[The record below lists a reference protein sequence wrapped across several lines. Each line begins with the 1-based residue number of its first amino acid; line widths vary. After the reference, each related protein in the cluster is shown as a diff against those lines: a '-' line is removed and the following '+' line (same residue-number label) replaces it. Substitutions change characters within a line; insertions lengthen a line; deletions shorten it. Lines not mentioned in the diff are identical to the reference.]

1 MKLARATIGPR
12 LWLNVCHRNCLSAR
26 PSPKSCWSRSIEPWN
41 VTDAEVVVAADHHL
55 VRVQDGQAFQF
66 AFEDLLI
73 GATALHL
80 GYEVATLNLRDF
92 QRIPGLSVIQ
102 TLKD

>member
-1 MKLARATIGPR
+1 MNRSLSLQVPR
-12 LWLNVCHRNCLSAR
+12 
-26 PSPKSCWSRSIEPWN
+26 IE
-41 VTDAEVVVAADHHL
+41 
-55 VRVQDGQAFQF
+55 VQFVFD
-66 AFEDLLI
+66 DLLI

-102 TLKD
+102 L

>member
-1 MKLARATIGPR
+1 MLIARLGRLASELETTETSEGVPRGTYYCRANRFRLRGRHVARRIEGQREAIG
-12 LWLNVCHRNCLSAR
+12 V
-26 PSPKSCWSRSIEPWN
+26 
-41 VTDAEVVVAADHHL
+41 
-55 VRVQDGQAFQF
+55 QF

-92 QRIPGLSVIQ
+92 QRIRKRTVLTVCTPSV
-102 TLKD
+102 